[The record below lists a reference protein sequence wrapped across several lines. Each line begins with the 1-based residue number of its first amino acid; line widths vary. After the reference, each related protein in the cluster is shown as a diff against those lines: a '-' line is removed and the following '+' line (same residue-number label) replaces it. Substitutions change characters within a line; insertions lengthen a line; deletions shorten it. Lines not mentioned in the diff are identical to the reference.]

1 MIVDSWYSIRQEI
14 RQNRIVI
21 TLPQTGQTLVTT
33 AQPISYRRIELSAEE
48 EAIIL
53 GIVKRMYEQEGEG

>member
-1 MIVDSWYSIRQEI
+1 MIIDGWYSIRQEI
-14 RQNRIVI
+14 QKNRIVI
-21 TLPQTGQTLVTT
+21 TLPQTEQTLATT
-33 AQPISYRRIELSAEE
+33 AQPVSYRRTALSEEE